1 MKEVMSNVLTK
12 FERVFGLTVD
22 DKGKVVTNS
31 IRVAEYYGKQH
42 KDVLEKIRGFI
53 TLIPQ
58 LDRRNFTLIE
68 YRDERNRIQPMYVMD
83 RQGFSMLVNKFTGDE
98 ATLFT
103 YKYTQAFEEMAEE
116 IADKKEFITAITN
129 KAKTNK
135 VLTLD
140 DINAERFSVGRTIK
154 TFANADMKT
163 IDELVADFN
172 EYVSKMD
179 TRTRIKRAE
188 SAISGIQRLHDR
200 LIEEN
205 PSNIGH
211 CYNLKQLIIEIKDN
225 KHQIE
230 NRKNGGLK
238 AALKRD
244 NNKYKDKYRELKKQ
258 ITSLTPELEDYYQIN
273 YSGFSENSMY
283 DYNEKCK
290 KWVKSNVYKRWIA
303 NFPHEDMPSDCGIDW
318 DRPIKMYLAFVQ
330 KNKTDCQNYIKSAV
344 DQIFRHYGHDD
355 YKIEDIDIRAQRIAT
370 VNNHSEGKIYFLLRN
385 V

>member
-1 MKEVMSNVLTK
+1 MSNVLTK
-12 FERVFGLTVD
+12 FEREFGLTVSD
-22 DKGKVVTNS
+22 EGKVVTNS
-31 IRVAEYYGKQH
+31 IRVAEYYKKEHSSVVRRIKQ
-42 KDVLEKIRGFI
+42 FI
-53 TLIPQ
+53 ELIPE
-58 LDRRNFTLIE
+58 LGDNHFVLSSYFTE
-68 YRDERNRIQPMYVMD
+68 QNKKQPMYAMD

-116 IADKKEFITAITN
+116 IADKKEFINAITN

-188 SAISGIQRLHDR
+188 SAIAGIQRLHDR
-200 LIEEN
+200 LIDEN

-238 AALKRD
+238 AALKRN
-244 NNKYKDKYRELKKQ
+244 NNKYKDKNKQLNKQ
-258 ITSLTPELEDYYQIN
+258 IDYLSPNLEDYYEID
-273 YSGFSENSMY
+273 YSGFSENYMY
-283 DYNEKCK
+283 DYSESQK
-290 KWVKSNVYKRWIA
+290 KWVRSNSYKKWIA
-303 NFPHEDMPSDCGIDW
+303 NFPHEDMPIDCGIDW
-318 DRPIKMYLAFVQ
+318 NKPIKMYLAFVQ
-330 KNKTDCQNYIKSAV
+330 KRGADCQGYVKSAV
-344 DQIFRHYGHDD
+344 DQIFRHYGYDD

-370 VNNHSEGKIYFLLRN
+370 VNNHNEGKIYFLLRN